1 MSLLN
6 LVVILV
12 LLMILIPMAKGL
24 DLISKTYSPW
34 VSAFLLGLVISM
46 WFILRR
52 YAGKALFPKCK
63 NGICGPRDYEGVPVR
78 PGDAG
83 IPFKCKCG
91 QRYLLKRNRFML
103 LGDDGQ
109 ATPYKIKRQFY
120 SRWTDDVV
128 TNRIDTST
136 PPGAR

>member
-1 MSLLN
+1 MTLIQLL
-6 LVVILV
+6 LAI
-12 LLMILIPMAKGL
+12 IAF
-24 DLISKTYSPW
+24 
-34 VSAFLLGLVISM
+34 FLLLGTAKILDTYVRGSFWMDALILAAVVSM
-46 WFILRR
+46 VVLLRR
-52 YAGKALFPKCK
+52 YAGNACFPKCK